1 VSDTGESGL
10 RRASALMASG
20 TAVSR
25 VLGLVRGMVLV
36 AAVGATGQAADAFA
50 VANKLPNVLYMLLA
64 GGVLNAVLV
73 PQVVRAYKRNAGQE
87 YVDRLLTF
95 GFAALG
101 VATLLL
107 TAASPLLVRLYA
119 DPCSPAQV
127 DLATTFAFWCVPQM
141 FFYGA
146 YALIGQA
153 LNARGS
159 FGPFMWAPVV
169 NNVVSIIGFG
179 VFIAVFGGADT
190 SQAGTW
196 TTGQVALL
204 AGSAT
209 LGVVTQAL
217 VLVPAMRRAGISYRV
232 RWGLRGSGLGRAGSV
247 ATWTLVGLAV
257 GQVGYVVVSRVAS
270 QAPGAAL
277 GAAAAGPCTPDGPV
291 AGNAAYDWAF
301 LIFMLPHSLVT
312 VSLATA
318 LFTRLAAQ
326 AHDGDV
332 PAVRASLSYG
342 LRVIGVFTSLATV
355 VIMVLAY
362 PVSRIVLLNEPTG
375 AVRAVTAVV
384 VAMIVGLPA
393 FGAWSMCQ
401 RVFYAY
407 EDARGMVPIQVAMA
421 VVVIVGT
428 LVGRFVLPPASW
440 VVGIG
445 LSMSASYVVGALAAL
460 WKLIR
465 ERLHTLDAARIVWL
479 YMRAGASAVVVA
491 LLGLAVRLAL
501 DAVMS
506 PTVGRAVLE
515 CVVIG
520 TLMAAAYVVLLRLLR
535 VDELDGVL
543 GPLLARIPGAGGLAS
558 SRLAFGGNGQHPR
571 SRGQE
576 ASLAETVGRG
586 TVLAGRYRVLDALPY
601 DLPGGSAW
609 QATDQ
614 ILDRPVRVRVVD
626 SRSVAQALDAA
637 RRAALVV
644 DPRLVRV
651 LDVGSQGSSGYVVY
665 EDVAG
670 PSLVELAARAPLTPE
685 QARAVIGEAA
695 TALEAARRRG
705 VHHLALRPS
714 ALHVNTDGRVQV
726 SGLALDAAQAGVGD
740 GDARTTSRADAVGLV
755 RLLYAALTG
764 TWPAD
769 PRLPDLAGSSLPPAP
784 VMDGV
789 PVPPADLVPG
799 VPNDLDTLCTVT
811 LGPHEDG
818 PHTPGE
824 VVRELEPWGSIRPS
838 FDGGAAAG
846 PGGFAGAGAA
856 GAAAVAAAEPPGAPR
871 ATAPVDPSAGS
882 AGSAG
887 FDEASGAGES
897 AQHLDDDDLGD
908 TAPLDP
914 LDLEDL
920 ENEPYEAASGAVAP
934 GPIQPPA
941 PVRRQSVRES
951 FGRPTAGANRP
962 GTPPPA
968 VPTGSGAFSPTSPA
982 GGPPR
987 QSLLGSAPAGPTSG
1001 APTAA
1006 TAPLPPGVAPTASGG
1021 PFAGGPPADDV
1032 FADVIGMPE
1041 EPPQRSRTAAVVLA
1055 GVAVVVVVVIVI
1067 AFRALF
1073 SSLDRGA
1080 PSASP
1085 EQPQT
1090 SSSASASPSPSATQP
1105 STEPTTSGPPP
1116 AIASATVFDP
1126 SDGEGDHPEAVDRAF
1141 DGDPST
1147 YWYTMTYKQANFSG
1161 FKEALG
1167 YVITLEQATTV
1178 TSVTLNVSGEGGKVE
1193 IRNSGPDDPGGG
1205 DVLASGSFSPT
1216 TTFTFDEPVETDH
1229 LTIWITELPT
1239 ANDGSFRLELNE
1251 IELGGGA

>member
-1 VSDTGESGL
+1 MSDPDEGGL
-10 RRASALMASG
+10 RRGAALMASG

-73 PQVVRAYKRNAGQE
+73 PQVVRAYKRDAGQE

-169 NNVVSIIGFG
+169 NNVVSIVGFG
-179 VFIAVFGGADT
+179 VFIAVFGSADT

-209 LGVVTQAL
+209 LGVVAQAL
-217 VLVPAMRRAGISYRV
+217 VLLPAMRHAGISYRV
-232 RWGLRGSGLGRAGSV
+232 RWGLRGSGLGRAGAV
-247 ATWTLVGLAV
+247 ATWTLVGLAI

-318 LFTRLAAQ
+318 LFTRLSAQ
-326 AHDGDV
+326 AHDGEVD
-332 PAVRASLSYG
+332 AVRGSLSYG
-342 LRVIGVFTSLATV
+342 LRVIGVFTSLATA

-362 PVSRIVLLNEPTG
+362 PVSRIVLLNEPVG

-407 EDARGMVPIQVAMA
+407 EDARGMVPIQVVMAA
-421 VVVIVGT
+421 VVVVGT
-428 LVGRFVLPPASW
+428 LVGRAVLPPASW

-445 LSMSASYVVGALAAL
+445 LSMSASYVVGALIAL
-460 WKLIR
+460 RMLR
-465 ERLHTLDAARIVWL
+465 RRLESVDAGRVLWL
-479 YMRAGASAVVVA
+479 HLRAGAAAVAVA
-491 LLGLAVRLAL
+491 LLGLVVRVAL
-501 DAVMS
+501 DAVME

-515 CVVIG
+515 CVLIG
-520 TLMAAAYVVLLRLLR
+520 TVMAVAYVAALRLLR
-535 VDELDGVL
+535 VDELDGML
-543 GPLLARIPGAGGLAS
+543 GPLLARVPGGRALAS
-558 SRLAFGGNGQHPR
+558 SRLAFGRNEQHAR

-601 DLPGGSAW
+601 DLPGGTAW

-614 ILDRPVRVRVVD
+614 ILDRPVRVRVVE

-665 EDVAG
+665 EQVAG
-670 PSLVELAARAPLTPE
+670 PSLVELAGRAPLTPE

-714 ALHVNTDGRVQV
+714 VLHVNTDGRVQV
-726 SGLALDAAQAGVGD
+726 SGLALDAAQAGITD
-740 GDARTTSRADAVGLV
+740 ADARATSRADAVGLV

-769 PRLPDLAGSSLPPAP
+769 PRLPAVAGSALPPAP
-784 VMDGV
+784 VMGGA

-824 VVRELEPWGSIRPS
+824 VVRELEPWGSIRPA
-838 FDGGAAAG
+838 FDTGPSAASVAAAQG
-846 PGGFAGAGAA
+846 PGAPRSTAPVAA
-856 GAAAVAAAEPPGAPR
+856 GAAASVPPVHP
-871 ATAPVDPSAGS
+871 
-882 AGSAG
+882 
-887 FDEASGAGES
+887 
-897 AQHLDDDDLGD
+897 DDDPELVD
-908 TAPLDP
+908 TAPQAPLELD
-914 LDLEDL
+914 DLED
-920 ENEPYEAASGAVAP
+920 EPYEAASGAVTP
-934 GPIQPPA
+934 GPITAPT

-951 FGRPTAGANRP
+951 FGRPTAGSNRP

-968 VPTGSGAFSPTSPA
+968 FPTGTGAFSPTPSGGA
-982 GGPPR
+982 GGPAR
-987 QSLLGSAPAGPTSG
+987 QSLLGASAAADVPFAPSE
-1001 APTAA
+1001 APTAPLSSGP
-1006 TAPLPPGVAPTASGG
+1006 APSPTAGG
-1021 PFAGGPPADDV
+1021 PFGGGPRTDDV

-1041 EPPQRSRTAAVVLA
+1041 EPPRRSRTALVVLA

-1067 AFRALF
+1067 AFQALF

-1080 PSASP
+1080 PNPSS
-1085 EQPQT
+1085 EQPRP
-1090 SSSASASPSPSATQP
+1090 SASASSSPSSPETP
-1105 STEPTTSGPPP
+1105 SQEPVPAGPAPE
-1116 AIASATVFDP
+1116 IASATVFDP
-1126 SDGEGDHPEAVDRAF
+1126 SGGEGDHPEAVDRAF

-1167 YVITLEQATTV
+1167 YLVTLEQPTTV
-1178 TSVTLNVSGEGGKVE
+1178 GSVTLNVSGEGGKVE
-1193 IRNSGPDDPGGG
+1193 IRDSDPSDPGGG
-1205 DVLASGSFSPT
+1205 TVLASGAFAPDT
-1216 TTFTFDEPVETDH
+1216 TLTFDRPVETDH

-1239 ANDGSFRLELNE
+1239 ANDGAFRLELNE

>member
-1 VSDTGESGL
+1 MSDPDEGGL
-10 RRASALMASG
+10 RRGAALMASG

-36 AAVGATGQAADAFA
+36 AAVGATGQAADALA

-169 NNVVSIIGFG
+169 NNVVSIVGFG
-179 VFIAVFGGADT
+179 VFIAVFGSADT

-209 LGVVTQAL
+209 LGVVAQAL
-217 VLVPAMRRAGISYRV
+217 VLLPAMRHAGISYRV
-232 RWGLRGSGLGRAGSV
+232 RWGLRGSGLGRAGAV
-247 ATWTLVGLAV
+247 ATWTLVGLAI

-277 GAAAAGPCTPDGPV
+277 GPAAVGPCTPDGPV

-318 LFTRLAAQ
+318 LFTRLSAQ
-326 AHDGDV
+326 AHDGEVD
-332 PAVRASLSYG
+332 AVRGSLSYG
-342 LRVIGVFTSLATV
+342 LRVIGVFTSLATA

-362 PVSRIVLLNEPTG
+362 PVSRIVLLNEPVG

-407 EDARGMVPIQVAMA
+407 EDARGMVPIQVVMAA
-421 VVVIVGT
+421 VVIAGT
-428 LVGRFVLPPASW
+428 LLGRNVLPPASW

-445 LSMSASYVVGALAAL
+445 LSMSASYVVGALIAL
-460 WKLIR
+460 RMLR
-465 ERLHTLDAARIVWL
+465 RRLESVDAGRVLWL
-479 YMRAGASAVVVA
+479 HLRAGAAAVAVA
-491 LLGLAVRLAL
+491 LLGLVVRVAL
-501 DAVMS
+501 DAVMA

-520 TLMAAAYVVLLRLLR
+520 TVMAVAYVAALRLLR
-535 VDELDGVL
+535 VDELDGML
-543 GPLLARIPGAGGLAS
+543 GPLLARVPGGRALAS
-558 SRLAFGGNGQHPR
+558 SRLAFGRNEQHAR

-601 DLPGGSAW
+601 DLPGGTAW

-614 ILDRPVRVRVVD
+614 ILDRPVRVRVVE

-665 EDVAG
+665 EQVAG
-670 PSLVELAARAPLTPE
+670 PSLVELAGRAPLTPE

-714 ALHVNTDGRVQV
+714 VLHVNTDGRVQV
-726 SGLALDAAQAGVGD
+726 SGLALDAAQAGITD
-740 GDARTTSRADAVGLV
+740 ADARATSRADAVGLV

-769 PRLPDLAGSSLPPAP
+769 PRLPDLAGSALPPAP
-784 VMDGV
+784 VMGGA

-799 VPNDLDTLCTVT
+799 VPNDLDTLCSVT

-824 VVRELEPWGSIRPS
+824 VVRELEPWGSIRPA
-838 FDGGAAAG
+838 FDAGPSAAPVAAAQG
-846 PGGFAGAGAA
+846 PGATRSTAPVAA
-856 GAAAVAAAEPPGAPR
+856 GAAAS
-871 ATAPVDPSAGS
+871 TPSVR
-882 AGSAG
+882 
-887 FDEASGAGES
+887 
-897 AQHLDDDDLGD
+897 DDDDPELVD
-908 TAPLDP
+908 TAPQAPLELD
-914 LDLEDL
+914 DLED
-920 ENEPYEAASGAVAP
+920 EPYEAASGAVTP
-934 GPIQPPA
+934 GPITAPT

-951 FGRPTAGANRP
+951 FGRPTAGSNRP

-968 VPTGSGAFSPTSPA
+968 FPTGTGAFSPAPSGGA
-982 GGPPR
+982 GGPAR
-987 QSLLGSAPAGPTSG
+987 QSLLGASVASDGPLAPSE
-1001 APTAA
+1001 APTAPLSSGPEPAA
-1006 TAPLPPGVAPTASGG
+1006 TAGG
-1021 PFAGGPPADDV
+1021 PFGGGPRTDDV

-1041 EPPQRSRTAAVVLA
+1041 EPPRRGRTALVVLA

-1067 AFRALF
+1067 AFQALF

-1080 PSASP
+1080 PQPSA
-1085 EQPQT
+1085 EQPRP
-1090 SSSASASPSPSATQP
+1090 SATASGSPSASETP
-1105 STEPTTSGPPP
+1105 SQEPVPAGPAPE
-1116 AIASATVFDP
+1116 IASATVFDP
-1126 SDGEGDHPEAVDRAF
+1126 SGGEGDHPEAVDRAF

-1167 YVITLEQATTV
+1167 YLVTLEQATTV
-1178 TSVTLNVSGEGGKVE
+1178 GSVTLNVSGEGGKVE
-1193 IRNSGPDDPGGG
+1193 IRDSDPSDPGGG
-1205 DVLASGSFSPT
+1205 TVLASGSFAPET
-1216 TTFTFDEPVETDH
+1216 TLTFDRPVETDH

-1239 ANDGSFRLELNE
+1239 ANDGAFRLELNE
-1251 IELGGGA
+1251 IELGS